1 MRRPSRRTLLL
12 AGGAGLVL
20 GLLVTGGWFW
30 QAATERQA
38 QTAYAAALVTAAAAQ
53 ATPEARAAAI
63 RELESVLARY
73 PSGAGVAQAAYTL
86 GNLRYA
92 AGAYAGA
99 RGAWEIALARAA
111 GAPTLRTLARAS
123 IGYAWEAER
132 KYGSAAEA
140 YRAALAGLQPKD
152 FLYEQ
157 LLVSLG
163 RVQEVTGQ
171 KAEAVA
177 TYRRVLAEVPQARQA
192 DQVRARLLALGA
204 S

>member
-1 MRRPSRRTLLL
+1 MKAVHAPTGLQELDRALGGGLVNGQVVLL
-12 AGGAGLVL
+12 AGPPGIGKSTLTL
-20 GLLVTGGWFW
+20 ETC
-30 QAATERQA
+30 
-38 QTAYAAALVTAAAAQ
+38 TAL
-53 ATPEARAAAI
+53 
-63 RELESVLARY
+63 
-73 PSGAGVAQAAYTL
+73 
-86 GNLRYA
+86 A

-111 GAPTLRTLARAS
+111 DAPTLRTLARAS

-171 KAEAVA
+171 MAEAVA